1 MDTVAKL
8 PRLPRETRGLSDR
21 HVDGVEATWHCFDA
35 IEANLKFGFHTESRT
50 CTFSIP
56 NFWSIVHT

>member
-1 MDTVAKL
+1 MLIDTVAKL

-35 IEANLKFGFHTESRT
+35 IEANLKFGNVRKSH
-50 CTFSIP
+50 
-56 NFWSIVHT
+56 

>member
-1 MDTVAKL
+1 MGIQPSPVLIDTVAKL

-35 IEANLKFGFHTESRT
+35 IDANLKFGNVRKSH
-50 CTFSIP
+50 
-56 NFWSIVHT
+56 